1 MFLSLYIN
9 SELLNA
15 INPMNTLQTIVSFP
29 DIKLQTRDAHKLRGY
44 FGQLFKEYSP
54 LLHNHYEDGTSRYRY
69 PLVQYK
75 VIDEIPVLVGF
86 NEGAELLVNL
96 FLKIKEINIEG
107 NIFPVL
113 GKNISQ
119 TSIDL
124 SPNGK
129 LNRYEFKTLWMALN
143 QKNYDIYIKLKEQEK
158 KSFLDKTLQNNIL
171 SFYKGLNYFTTE
183 RILANV
189 NVVEKQTRFKD
200 QTMLA
205 FSGDFVT
212 NAMLPDLAG
221 IGKAVSRGFGS
232 IKKT

>member
-1 MFLSLYIN
+1 MT
-9 SELLNA
+9 
-15 INPMNTLQTIVSFP
+15 TLQTIVSFP

-44 FGQLFKEYSP
+44 FGQLFKEHSP

-86 NEGAELLVNL
+86 NEGGELLVSL
-96 FLKIKEINIEG
+96 FLKMKEIDIEG
-107 NIFPVL
+107 TIFPVL

-119 TSIDL
+119 TNIDL
-124 SPNGK
+124 SLNGK

-143 QKNYDIYIKLKEQEK
+143 QKNYDIYTKLNESEK

-189 NVVEKQTRFKD
+189 NVIEKQTRFKD

-232 IKKT
+232 IMKI